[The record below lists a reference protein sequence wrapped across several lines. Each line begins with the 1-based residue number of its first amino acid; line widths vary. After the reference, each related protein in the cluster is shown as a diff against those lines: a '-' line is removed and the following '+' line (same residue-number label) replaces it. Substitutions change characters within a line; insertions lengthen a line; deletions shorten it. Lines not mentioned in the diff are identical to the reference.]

1 MPLNITSIKTS
12 SNGLWQGDNPLNFA
26 FPLLIVQITLI
37 ILVSRTLAFLFKPL
51 RQPKV
56 IAEIVGGVVLGPSV
70 LGRNKTYLH
79 RVFPSWSTPLLE
91 SVASMGLLFFLF
103 LVGLELDLVSIRRSG
118 RRALSIAVAGMSLP
132 FVSGLGLAVILR
144 KTVAGANQVGFAPF
158 LVFMGVAI
166 SITAFAVLARILAEL
181 KLLTTSVG
189 GTAMAAAAFNDV
201 AAWILLALAIAL
213 AGDGASHVHKS
224 PLVSLWVLLSGV
236 AFVVFMMAAVKPAM
250 RFVAGRWS
258 PATGAVDET
267 YVCLTLM
274 LVMVFGFVT
283 DMIGIHSVFGA
294 FVFGITVPKGAFAA
308 RLTERVED
316 FVVGL
321 LLPLYFASSG
331 LKTNV
336 ATISGAKGWG
346 ILALVIATAC
356 AGKIVGTFVTAVA
369 CRIPT
374 REALTLAVLM
384 NTKGLVELIVLNIG
398 KEKKVL
404 NDEMF
409 AILVLMALFTT
420 FITTPIVLSI
430 YKNTDGKSSR
440 TLSKLGDLDSND
452 KATNELRVLA
462 CVHGPHNVPS
472 IISLIESTR
481 NTKKSSIKLFIMHL
495 VELTERSSS
504 IILAQNTNKNG
515 STFYHSSHVEWLH
528 EIYRTFQAHSQLGQ
542 VSVQSKTT
550 ISSLSTMHDDIC
562 HVADKKMVTMIVLPF
577 HKGWRKVEME
587 NEEEN
592 NEVTQHQTVEN
603 IGHGWRGVNQRVL
616 KNAPCTVAMLV
627 DRGYGQE
634 PQNLG
639 PSTTVTQH
647 VCVLFFGGPD
657 DREAL
662 ELGDRISNHPTV
674 KMNVVRFI
682 NKDVLEGNDVSHPSP
697 SKSSEKSHNLAIAK
711 MNPQEEKEL
720 DDATMA
726 RFQSKWSGMVECVEK
741 VASHIMEEVLEL
753 GKNKDYDLIIVGK
766 GRFPSSLVADLV
778 NRQVEHEELGPIGD
792 ILASSTHDVV
802 SSILVIQQHDMVQN
816 EETPLSMRN
825 DSII

>member
-1 MPLNITSIKTS
+1 M
-12 SNGLWQGDNPLNFA
+12 
-26 FPLLIVQITLI
+26 
-37 ILVSRTLAFLFKPL
+37 
-51 RQPKV
+51 
-56 IAEIVGGVVLGPSV
+56 GPSV
-70 LGRNKTYLH
+70 LGRNKTFKH
-79 RVFPSWSTPLLE
+79 RLFPPWSTPLLE
-91 SVASMGLLFFLF
+91 SLASIGLLFFLF
-103 LVGLELDLVSIRRSG
+103 LVGLELDLVTIRRSG
-118 RRALSIAVAGMSLP
+118 KRALSIAVAGMSLP
-132 FVSGLGLAVILR
+132 FVSGIGLALILR
-144 KTVAGANQVGFAPF
+144 KTVDGTDRVGFAQF

-166 SITAFAVLARILAEL
+166 SITAFPVLARILTEL
-181 KLLTTSVG
+181 KLLTTRVG
-189 GTAMAAAAFNDV
+189 CTAMAAAAFNDV

-213 AGDGASHVHKS
+213 AGDGVNSHVHKS

-236 AFVVFMMAAVKPAM
+236 AFVAFMMILVKPAM
-250 RFVAGRWS
+250 RFVSGKCS
-258 PATGAVDET
+258 PVTGAVDET
-267 YVCLTLM
+267 YVCLTLL

-294 FVFGITVPKGAFAA
+294 FVFGITVPKGAFAE
-308 RLTERVED
+308 RLIERVED

-356 AGKIVGTFVTAVA
+356 AGKIGGTFLTAVA
-369 CRIPT
+369 CKIPM
-374 REALTLAVLM
+374 REAMTLAVLM

-430 YKNTDGKSSR
+430 YKNTNDISFHQ
-440 TLSKLGDLDSND
+440 TLRKLGDLDTND
-452 KATNELRVLA
+452 KATNEFRVLA
-462 CVHGPHNVPS
+462 CVHGPNNAPS
-472 IISLIESTR
+472 IINLIESIR
-481 NTKKSSIKLFIMHL
+481 SIQKSSIKLFIMHL

-504 IILAQNTNKNG
+504 IILAQNTDNKSG
-515 STFYHSSHVEWLH
+515 SSHVEWL
-528 EIYRTFQAHSQLGQ
+528 EQLYRAFQAHSQLGQ

-562 HVADKKMVTMIVLPF
+562 HVADEKMVTMIILPF
-577 HKGWRKVEME
+577 HKRWKKVEME

-592 NEVTQHQTVEN
+592 SEVSQHQMEEN
-603 IGHGWRGVNQRVL
+603 IGHGWRGVNQSVL
-616 KNAPCTVAMLV
+616 RNAPCTVAVLV
-627 DRGYGQE
+627 DRGYGHG

-639 PSTTVTQH
+639 LYTTVTQH

-662 ELGDRISNHPTV
+662 ELGDRISNHPAV
-674 KMNVVRFI
+674 KVTVVRFI
-682 NKDVLEGNDVSHPSP
+682 HKDVLEGNDMSHSSP
-697 SKSSEKSHNLAIAK
+697 SKTNGKSYNLAISK
-711 MNPQEEKEL
+711 VYPPKEKEL

-726 RFQSKWSGMVECVEK
+726 RFQRKWNGMVECFEK
-741 VASHIMEEVLEL
+741 VASNIMEEVLAL
-753 GKNKDYDLIIVGK
+753 GRSKDYDLIIVGK
-766 GRFPSSLVADLV
+766 GQFSLSLVADLV
-778 NRQVEHEELGPIGD
+778 DRQHEELGPIGD

-802 SSILVIQQHDMVQN
+802 SSVLVIQQHN
-816 EETPLSMRN
+816 ALLNGETPLSMRN
-825 DSII
+825 DNVI